1 MKKSIMFTLGLAA
14 LFCAACVDNSTNG
27 SGGGEVDALL
37 EKYNNPNGGSGGGGG
52 GGGGGDDG
60 DGNSLVLGN
69 GQAWTSGNFGYIFT
83 SNNRVFEIYK
93 VGGSWWYA
101 DSGNYET
108 NGNIITINSVSGTYS
123 ISGSTLLLSKYTYTF
138 AKTSG
143 ISPKAGVAYF
153 VDSRDNQ
160 SYNAKKIGTQ
170 IWMTKNMNYDVPSVM
185 SDVCY
190 DNNPSYCV
198 SYGRLY
204 DWNTAKNAACPA
216 GFHLPSDSEWSI
228 LVNFAGGESTAGS
241 KGESTAGSKLKS
253 KIGWSDNGNGTDEYG
268 FAALPGGYCSSDG
281 NFNYYF
287 DLAGS
292 EGYWW
297 SATKGDAV
305 DAWVRYVY
313 NGNGVGVYGDNDSG
327 GTLFSVRCVL
337 D

>member
-1 MKKSIMFTLGLAA
+1 MKKSIMCTLGLAA

-37 EKYNNPNGGSGGGGG
+37 EKYNNPNGGNGGGGG
-52 GGGGGDDG
+52 GGGGG

-69 GQAWTSGNFGYIFT
+69 GQAWTYSNSGYIFT
-83 SNNRVFEIYK
+83 SNNRFFEIYK
-93 VGGSWWYA
+93 VGDSWWYA
-101 DSGNYET
+101 DSGSYET

-138 AKTSG
+138 AKTNG
-143 ISPKAGVAYF
+143 IIPKAGEASF

-170 IWMTKNMNYDVPSVM
+170 IWITKNMNYDVPNVS

-190 DNNPSYCV
+190 DNNASYCV

-228 LVNFAGGESTAGS
+228 LVNFAGGESTAGR
-241 KGESTAGSKLKS
+241 KLKS

-268 FAALPGGYCSSDG
+268 FSALPAGLGYSDG
-281 NFNYYF
+281 SFYTAGNY
-287 DLAGS
+287 GN
-292 EGYWW
+292 WW
-297 SATKGDAV
+297 SATENNADNAYYRDMSYGE
-305 DAWVRYVY
+305 YVKRNINSKTY
-313 NGNGVGVYGDNDSG
+313 
-327 GTLFSVRCVL
+327 LLSVRCVL

>member
-1 MKKSIMFTLGLAA
+1 MKKLIMCTLGLAA

-37 EKYNNPNGGSGGGGG
+37 EKYNNPNGGSGGG
-52 GGGGGDDG
+52 
-60 DGNSLVLGN
+60 NSLVLGN

-83 SNNRVFEIYK
+83 SNNRFFEIYK

-101 DSGNYET
+101 DSGIYLT
-108 NGNIITINSVSGTYS
+108 SGDIITINSVSESYNV
-123 ISGSTLLLSKYTYTF
+123 SGDVLKYTHTF
-138 AKTSG
+138 AKTNG
-143 ISPKAGVAYF
+143 ISPQTGLPSF

-170 IWMTKNMNYDVPSVM
+170 VWMTKNMNYDVPSVI

-216 GFHLPSDSEWSI
+216 GFHLPSDSEWDI
-228 LVNFAGGESTAGS
+228 LVNFAGGESTAMR
-241 KGESTAGSKLKS
+241 KLKS
-253 KIGWSDNGNGTDEYG
+253 KIGWSDGWSDNGNSGTDEYG
-268 FAALPGGYCSSDG
+268 WSALPGGKGMSGGHFSY
-281 NFNYYF
+281 
-287 DLAGS
+287 AGES
-292 EGYWW
+292 GYWW
-297 SATKGDAV
+297 SASEYDASSARNWYMDYQYDHV
-305 DAWVRYVY
+305 AWENYSKTNLY
-313 NGNGVGVYGDNDSG
+313 
-327 GTLFSVRCVL
+327 SVRCVQ